1 MKDAILFC
9 NSRLVVTDHCRFRRE
24 PGLAVWRG
32 GPRGLTS
39 AQFLQTNGV
48 WRGSEKLLR
57 IETERGPLGNENFET
72 RERASSVST
81 TNHSQ
86 LSSALQSALAG
97 RSNKGRWP
105 KRLP

>member
-1 MKDAILFC
+1 MKDAILFR

-97 RSNKGRWP
+97 RSNKGR
-105 KRLP
+105 